1 MDNLRFKFRGKR
13 VDNGVWVY
21 GFYFKEAI
29 ENEDKQGF
37 DYLSF
42 IKAEYGDH
50 YKNYEVI
57 PETVGQYTGLKDASG
72 FEIYEGDILQ
82 GDGVFE
88 VIFHD
93 SAWWLFS
100 VLDKTEQWSFAECN
114 IPKCQIIGNIH
125 ETPELLEK

>member
-1 MDNLRFKFRGKR
+1 MREIKFRGKR
-13 VDNGVWVY
+13 VDNGEWVY
-21 GFYFKEAI
+21 GGYYHGVMPETNNPFSVDNAR
-29 ENEDKQGF
+29 
-37 DYLSF
+37 
-42 IKAEYGDH
+42 IKTIIIQEGTYYH
-50 YKNYEVI
+50 II

-125 ETPELLEK
+125 ETPEIVGE

>member
-1 MDNLRFKFRGKR
+1 MREIKFRGKT
-13 VDNGVWVY
+13 VDNGEWVCGY
-21 GFYFKEAI
+21 YIQLDFY
-29 ENEDKQGF
+29 NSV
-37 DYLSF
+37 DYVEESQIVLDNGHV
-42 IKAEYGDH
+42 YVVDL
-50 YKNYEVI
+50 
-57 PETVGQYTGLKDASG
+57 ETVGQYTGLKDASG